1 MFRNAIILTLVI
13 SGSAWALA
21 HRDDLSENLRASV
34 ASQGSEVETA
44 ALTRDASL
52 AADNEVI
59 IRKDTNGHFLLNA
72 YVNGSKIRFLVD
84 TGASDVILSKAD
96 ARTAGINLKAIDYSL
111 RYRTANGEV
120 EAAPVTLRDIRI
132 GQLRVLDVDASVN
145 SAPMGVSLLG
155 MSFLERL
162 TGYSVRGDQLVLYW

>member
-1 MFRNAIILTLVI
+1 MFRNAVILTLVI

-21 HRDDLSENLRASV
+21 HRDDLSQNLRSSV
-34 ASQGSEVETA
+34 AATPSEAETA
-44 ALTRDASL
+44 ALDRSADI
-52 AADNEVI
+52 AADNEIVL
-59 IRKDTNGHFLLNA
+59 RKGTNGHFLLDA
-72 YVNGSKIRFLVD
+72 YVNGRKIRFLVD
-84 TGASDVILSKAD
+84 TGASDVILSEAD
-96 ARTAGINLKAIDYSL
+96 AQKAGINLRTLDYSL

-132 GQLRVLDVDASVN
+132 GELRVLDVDASVN

-162 TGYSVRGDQLVLYW
+162 SGYRVRGDRLVLYW